1 VGAVAAIE
9 QCMTALQG
17 VLGEIASHKA
27 TQGLDRSVSCRFP
40 DLGQALLGRLHD
52 GTFSDVRPVD
62 DGPDLPRADVRLTMD
77 SDDLVAMTEGRLS
90 FPKAMLAGK
99 VKIEAPLKDMFRLRS
114 AF

>member
-27 TQGLDRSVSCRFP
+27 TQGLDHSVSCRFP
-40 DLGQALLGRLHD
+40 DLGQAVMGRLHD
-52 GTFSDVRPVD
+52 GTFSDVHPVD
-62 DGPDLPRADVRLTMD
+62 DGPDVPRADVRLTMD

-90 FPKAMLAGK
+90 FPKAMLSGK
-99 VKIEAPLKDMFRLRS
+99 VKVEAPLKDMFRLRS